1 MWRVLIFIISIV
13 CCAASSGEILVED
26 DLGEKLRL
34 QQPAQRIISL
44 APNITESL
52 FFIGAGEQVVGADE
66 FSNYPEAA
74 KDIARVSNYA
84 GANYERILSL
94 QPDLVIAWNSGNGEQ
109 IIKRIRNLGL
119 PVFVI
124 EPRSLHDLAAVV
136 IKLGMLTGHPDQA
149 EQRAT
154 EFERGINE
162 LADKY
167 SARKPVRVFY
177 QIWNEPLIT
186 LNGKHLISDVLRLC
200 GGENVFADA
209 APLVP
214 YVNLEGVIQADPE
227 VIIASGSS
235 DDSPAWLGMWRQWPQ
250 ITAVANNQVYYIPPD
265 LMQRHSLRILEGAR
279 QVCQYLQEAR
289 FAESSK

>member
-1 MWRVLIFIISIV
+1 MWRALVFILV
-13 CCAASSGEILVED
+13 TVNCFASSGEILVED
-26 DLGEKLRL
+26 DLGQQFRL

-52 FFIGAGEQVVGADE
+52 FFIGAGAQIVGADE

-74 KDIARVSNYA
+74 KDIPRVSNYA
-84 GANYERILSL
+84 GANYERLLSL

-109 IIKRIRNLGL
+109 LIKRIRNLGL
-119 PVFVI
+119 PVFII

-136 IKLGMLTGHPDQA
+136 RKLGILTGHADQA

-154 EFERGINE
+154 DFERGINE
-162 LADKY
+162 LANKY
-167 SARKPVRVFY
+167 SGLTPVRVFY

-214 YVNLEGVIQADPE
+214 YVNMEGVIQADPQ

-250 ITAVANNQVYYIPPD
+250 ISAVANNHVYYVPPD
-265 LMQRHSLRILEGAR
+265 LMQRHSLRILEGAG
-279 QVCQYLQEAR
+279 QVCADLEQAR
-289 FAESSK
+289 

>member
-1 MWRVLIFIISIV
+1 MWRALVFILV
-13 CCAASSGEILVED
+13 TVNCFASSGEILVED
-26 DLGEKLRL
+26 DLGQQFRL

-52 FFIGAGEQVVGADE
+52 FFIGAGAQVVGADE

-74 KDIARVSNYA
+74 KDIPRVSNYA
-84 GANYERILSL
+84 GANYERLLSL

-109 IIKRIRNLGL
+109 LIKRIRNLGL
-119 PVFVI
+119 PVFII

-136 IKLGMLTGHPDQA
+136 RKLGILTGHADQA

-154 EFERGINE
+154 DFERGINE
-162 LADKY
+162 LANKY
-167 SARKPVRVFY
+167 SGLTPVRVFY

-214 YVNLEGVIQADPE
+214 YVNMEGVIQADPQ

-250 ITAVANNQVYYIPPD
+250 ISAVANNHVYYVPPD
-265 LMQRHSLRILEGAR
+265 LMQRHSLRILEGAG
-279 QVCQYLQEAR
+279 QVCADLEQAR
-289 FAESSK
+289 